1 MDVRLFLIGFGN
13 VGWGIA
19 DLLVEKR
26 DELRDKY
33 GLNFIVTGIATW
45 SHGTLLEE
53 NGLNLVQVLESV
65 DAGVGFKSCGY
76 PIQLISTEEAMEKV
90 PFDVLL
96 ELSVTNLKDGNP
108 AFLFIRKALE
118 WGKHVV
124 TTNKGP
130 IALHLDSLQKLAKK
144 QGVALKYEGTVMA
157 GTPLLNLIEKNLAG
171 LEINKIEGILNGST
185 NFILTRMEE
194 GLEYEEAVEEARGK
208 GILEADAS
216 ADLDG
221 WDATAKVMILAQAV
235 FGQGLDVRQVQRQ
248 GISHL
253 RREDILRA
261 RAADKVW
268 KLIARVEKVGK
279 RVEASVQPEMVD
291 RDHPLAKVKGTMNA
305 ATIFTDYL
313 QEVTIFGP
321 GAGRHE
327 TGFAV
332 LNDLLSIF
340 AK

>member
-26 DELRDKY
+26 DELRDTY
-33 GLNFIVTGIATW
+33 GLNFLVTGIATR
-45 SHGTLLEE
+45 SHGVLLKED
-53 NGLNLVQVLESV
+53 GLNLVQILESV
-65 DAGVGFKSCGY
+65 DGGKNFKYCGY
-76 PIQLISTEEAMEKV
+76 PVQNFSTDEALQQV

-96 ELSVTNLKDGNP
+96 ELSVTNLRDGEP
-108 AFLFIRKALE
+108 AVSYIRKALE

-130 IALHLDSLQKLAKK
+130 IALYLDALTELAKER
-144 QGVALKYEGTVMA
+144 GVALRYEGTVMA

-171 LEINKIEGILNGST
+171 LEITKVEGILNGST
-185 NFILTRMEE
+185 NFILTRMED
-194 GLEYEEAVEEARGK
+194 GLEYEDAVEEARGK

-221 WDATAKVMILAQAV
+221 WDAVAKVMILSQAV
-235 FGQGLDVRQVQRQ
+235 FGEPLEVGQVQRQ
-248 GISHL
+248 GIAHL
-253 RREDILRA
+253 RREDILKA
-261 RAADKVW
+261 QAVNKVW

-279 RVEASVQPEMVD
+279 RMEASVRPEMVD
-291 RDHPLAKVKGTMNA
+291 RDQPLAMVKGTMNA
-305 ATIFTDYL
+305 ATIFTDYMK
-313 QEVTIFGP
+313 EVTIFGP

-332 LNDLLSIF
+332 LNDLLAIF